1 MAKPESKI
9 FDFDLGGYF
18 DFGTPEIK
26 GEFSEAEVDFLGAVL
41 RDRVM
46 VRMLAKRGINIRA
59 VLRYMR
65 SEEEIVGYLES
76 SVSEDVMAEVAK
88 HLDFRVNTALLNEKI
103 EPESAERIIAFRN
116 SRLPVF
122 NLDQS

>member
-18 DFGTPEIK
+18 DFGAPEIK
-26 GEFSEAEVDFLGAVL
+26 GEFSEDEVDFLGAVL

-46 VRMLAKRGINIRA
+46 VRMLAKRGINVRA
-59 VLRYMR
+59 VLRYML
-65 SEEEIVGYLES
+65 SEEEIVGFLES

-103 EPESAERIIAFRN
+103 EPESAERILAFRN
-116 SRLPVF
+116 SRLPAF
-122 NLDQS
+122 TLDQS